1 MRTCLCSERISCSA
15 DFSFLH
21 PYSLHRKIITRK
33 SGSLF
38 SLLAREKKCHS
49 KQRKNVL
56 HGKSEQFSTL
66 TRNPLIT
73 HPLNLYSFGLMFCSC
88 LVMIGK
94 WNGKIWIQI
103 YKKRDLNLLPILC
116 GHEMFLV
123 QVKMMSTLISN
134 EYWYSKTL
142 SSLDAAVKLTFYLSN
157 SF

>member
-1 MRTCLCSERISCSA
+1 
-15 DFSFLH
+15 
-21 PYSLHRKIITRK
+21 
-33 SGSLF
+33 
-38 SLLAREKKCHS
+38 
-49 KQRKNVL
+49 
-56 HGKSEQFSTL
+56 
-66 TRNPLIT
+66 
-73 HPLNLYSFGLMFCSC
+73 
-88 LVMIGK
+88 MIGK

-103 YKKRDLNLLPILC
+103 YKRRDSNLLPILC